1 MQPLLHRAFGVYA
14 LDGFQMERIRH
25 QSKALVKSKQE
36 STISRVVVH
45 NVGGKYGHEHAGSD
59 RSQQDYR
66 QSDPLPTGS
75 FVAVGESV
83 VRWRFKMWHSG
94 AISSSL
100 LRAFDGPKVSTGVTR
115 SKDVGVLLR
124 SRPVHAFVGSGAT

>member
-66 QSDPLPTGS
+66 QSDPLPTGRHNCS
-75 FVAVGESV
+75 LPTPAGVQGAGRRGTGSTPVGWGSPV
-83 VRWRFKMWHSG
+83 IGRWRCG
-94 AISSSL
+94 
-100 LRAFDGPKVSTGVTR
+100 G
-115 SKDVGVLLR
+115 
-124 SRPVHAFVGSGAT
+124 